1 MTPEPTRRPRGRPK
15 TFDRARTL
23 EVAVDSYWRDGI
35 DAVSVNEI
43 CRRAGVAKP
52 GVYREFGDEDHL
64 MDAVLTEY
72 HAKVLTPILAALER
86 DRPFRVALNDLIT
99 MMTRPARDGSPAG
112 CLIAKMRSARP
123 RLGPVTVAHIDRIR
137 TDTIAAYTAWVQR
150 AVERGEI
157 RLPESIDMVASYID
171 AQLTML
177 LNRVAAGDD
186 PETVRT
192 HARLAF
198 AVITGPDAD

>member
-1 MTPEPTRRPRGRPK
+1 MTAEPTRRPRGRPK
-15 TFDRARTL
+15 TFDRAHTL

-52 GVYREFGDEDHL
+52 GVYREFGDEDDL

-72 HAKVLTPILAALER
+72 HAKVLAPILATLER

-99 MMTRPARDGSPAG
+99 MMTRPAPDGSPTG

-123 RLGPVTVAHIDRIR
+123 RLGPVTGEHIDRIR
-137 TDTIAAYTAWVQR
+137 TDAIAAYPAWVQR
-150 AVERGEI
+150 AVERDEI
-157 RLPESIDMVASYID
+157 QLPESIDTVATYID
-171 AQLTML
+171 AQLTVL
-177 LNRVAAGDD
+177 LNRVAAGDA
-186 PETVRT
+186 PKTVRT

-198 AVITGPDAD
+198 TALTGPDAE

>member
-1 MTPEPTRRPRGRPK
+1 MSPELTRRPHGRRK
-15 TFDRARTL
+15 TFDRERTL

-72 HAKVLTPILAALER
+72 HAKVLAPILATLER

-99 MMTRPARDGSPAG
+99 MMTRPARDGSPVG
-112 CLIAKMRSARP
+112 CLIAKMRVARP
-123 RLGPVTVAHIDRIR
+123 RLGPVTGDHIDRIR
-137 TDTIAAYTAWVQR
+137 TDAIAAYTAWLRR

-157 RLPESIDMVASYID
+157 QPPESIDTVATYID

-186 PETVRT
+186 PEAVRT

-198 AVITGPDAD
+198 TAITGPDAD